1 MKLRHIFPFAFVA
14 LLFIGCGS
22 NELSLKQ
29 KTEKFIKDSVLT
41 SFNDPKSFELVSIKN
56 DSVSNHLF
64 ILQKKGDYLDQ
75 LKSQNSKLSL
85 NRLQMISDKMESTGT
100 ALDKQILDGGKSID
114 SNINKTI
121 SIINESI
128 ERCDKQLL
136 IPDSLHHINVE
147 ISYRAKNKM
156 GALAL
161 DNMLLSYY
169 PKTNNFE
176 IVRLQDKQ
184 SIFLTQTFKLLQWT

>member
-64 ILQKKGDYLDQ
+64 ILQNKGDYLDQ

-147 ISYRAKNKM
+147 IRYRAKNKM

-184 SIFLTQTFKLLQWT
+184 

>member
-1 MKLRHIFPFAFVA
+1 MKLRNIFPFSFAV

-22 NELSLKQ
+22 IGLSLKE

-41 SFNDPKSFELVSIKN
+41 SFNDPKSFDLVSIKN
-56 DSVSNHLF
+56 DSVSNNLF
-64 ILQKKGDYLDQ
+64 IMQKKGDYLDQ

-121 SIINESI
+121 SLINESI
-128 ERCDKQLL
+128 DRCDKQLL
-136 IPDSLHHINVE
+136 IPDSLHHINIKV
-147 ISYRAKNKM
+147 SYRAKNKM
-156 GALAL
+156 GALVL
-161 DNMLLSYY
+161 DNMILFFY

-176 IVRLQDKQ
+176 IIRIQDKQ
-184 SIFLTQTFKLLQWT
+184 